1 MRFRDAFK
9 EFLSE
14 TKNWSPRLIVSLV
27 SFCFGIFSGVISAV
41 LALPVDWDQFPV
53 WMLIVVPIALLLFV
67 LGHVYGIMVAY
78 RVRQMTDLEQF

>member
-9 EFLSE
+9 EFLFE

-41 LALPVDWDQFPV
+41 LALPVDWDQ
-53 WMLIVVPIALLLFV
+53 LLLFV